1 MSSGRLHWERGINTV
16 RLRLR
21 SWDLRCGIGAR
32 LGIAFAAVASL
43 AVVANLLIEHEI
55 LIMRTTRV
63 FRIAAPTAAAAANG
77 VSRMPISSLPQRGE
91 ASPKSLVSAIEHYA
105 AAIRNRV
112 AVHDGN
118 GDRDLTSTVQE
129 LDAESQAYL
138 LPSSVEGS
146 RQHQEKL
153 RQHLRVY
160 RLDGAA
166 LVRAAD
172 SRQQLLKDFWE
183 CFEALDA
190 RTKASLSESWKI
202 FGRVIARKS
211 LVDLNSSLDG
221 IRRGFAS
228 LPTSG
233 LYDRGA
239 LDAVTSTER
248 TLAATLRTNDVG
260 LTRTQGA
267 TWVRQVHADLENL
280 NVLQDSLIRVD
291 TQRRAAESNFW
302 KESLNLMALAN
313 DTGPPSIERDG
324 GAAPTAT
331 QDKLGAAD
339 SRVTAAISKHVPNNA
354 RSSGDSTIASRSTQT
369 DAPEESTTETAMT
382 TAGQPAHKALM
393 FWLSVAVLVLLLW
406 ISVRTVISIVGPVR
420 GMRAATRRVAAG
432 EDAVQ
437 VTRGGIR
444 ELDELAVSF
453 NQMAEQIADGR
464 AMARDYQERL
474 EATVTLRTH
483 ELKHLAEHDP
493 LTQLPNRRQ
502 LFQHLQAVITRAQV
516 EKSCVCVFFVDLDN
530 FKNIND
536 SLGHAFGDRVLGAIA
551 DRLSA
556 KVGPGGF
563 TARLGGDEFTIVRDG
578 VLDVQSVDQIGWD
591 LVRAFQQPVTVDGR
605 DLMISIS
612 VGASVY
618 PEHGIDAEALLRAA
632 DAALFRAKALGR
644 SQLSVF
650 SPALLNEAVAKF
662 STEQGLRYALERGE
676 FELVFQPEVDATTLS
691 THLVEALLRWRLP
704 DGRLAAP
711 GQFLAIAEES
721 GLIMEISDWVLRTAI
736 ETAARWH
743 HGEWPEARV
752 AINLSSR
759 QLLDARFVDHAM
771 ALLRKHRLPAHCIEI
786 ELTEN
791 VLQTGAS
798 TIDVLRQLRDQGVA
812 IALDDFGIGYSSLA
826 SIEQL
831 PLSRVKLDSALIARV
846 DTSARSAAIV
856 RALVGLCHNIGLE
869 VTAEGVEREE
879 QLALLAGL
887 SPIYLQGYLL
897 ARPVSAQELL
907 PVIAAL
913 PDRIAALLLTS
924 PSPRVAAQSAPAPE
938 HPLVRMRA
946 NPG

>member
-1 MSSGRLHWERGINTV
+1 MSGSGLYWERGINTL
-16 RLRLR
+16 RLRAR
-21 SWDLRCGIGAR
+21 SWDLRWGIGAR

-63 FRIAAPTAAAAANG
+63 VRIAAPTSVATANG
-77 VSRMPISSLPQRGE
+77 VSRLPTSSLTQRGE
-91 ASPKSLVSAIEHYA
+91 VSPKSLISAIQHYE
-105 AAIRNRV
+105 AAIRNRLG
-112 AVHDGN
+112 VHDGD
-118 GDRDLTSTVQE
+118 GDRDLTITVRE
-129 LDAESQAYL
+129 LEAELQAYVSQPGVDGAL
-138 LPSSVEGS
+138 ERREV
-146 RQHQEKL
+146 L
-153 RQHLRVY
+153 REQLGIY
-160 RLDGAA
+160 RLDGAE

-172 SRQQLLKDFWE
+172 SRQNLLKDFWE
-183 CFEALDA
+183 CFESLDA
-190 RTKASLSESWKI
+190 RTKASLSQSWKI

-221 IRRGFAS
+221 IRRAFAN
-228 LPTSG
+228 LPTSR
-233 LYDRGA
+233 LYDQGA
-239 LDAVTSTER
+239 LDAVRSIER
-248 TLAATLRTNDVG
+248 TLGATLQTNDLA
-260 LTRTQGA
+260 LTHTQGEA
-267 TWVRQVHADLENL
+267 WVRQLHADLENL

-291 TQRRAAESNFW
+291 AQRRAAENNFS
-302 KESLNLMALAN
+302 KESLNLIALAN
-313 DTGPPSIERDG
+313 AIGPLSVERDG
-324 GAAPTAT
+324 DAATLARQKSGGTDSRLTAT
-331 QDKLGAAD
+331 SSMPARAD
-339 SRVTAAISKHVPNNA
+339 AHPP
-354 RSSGDSTIASRSTQT
+354 GDSIIVSTSTET
-369 DAPEESTTETAMT
+369 DSPGENTTETAMT
-382 TAGQPAHKALM
+382 TAGQPAHVALM
-393 FWLSVAVLVLLLW
+393 FWLSVGVLALLLW
-406 ISVRTVISIVGPVR
+406 ISIRMIVSVVGPVR
-420 GMRAATRRVAAG
+420 RLRAATRRVAAG
-432 EDAVQ
+432 KVAVQ

-444 ELDELAVSF
+444 ELDDLAVSF

-474 EATVTLRTH
+474 EATVSLRTH
-483 ELKHLAEHDP
+483 ELQHLAEHDP

-502 LFQHLQAVITRAQV
+502 LFQHLKAAIARAEV
-516 EKSCVCVFFVDLDN
+516 GNSSVGVFFVDLDN

-551 DRLSA
+551 ERLSA
-556 KVGPGGF
+556 RVGLGGF
-563 TARLGGDEFTIVRDG
+563 AARLGGDEFTIVCDG
-578 VLDVQSVDQIGWD
+578 VLNVEGVEKIGWD
-591 LVRAFQQPVTVDGR
+591 LVRAFHEPVTVDGR
-605 DLMISIS
+605 DLIISIS

-618 PEHGIDAEALLRAA
+618 PEHAIDAEALLRAA

-650 SPALLNEAVAKF
+650 SPALLSEAVAKF

-691 THLVEALLRWRLP
+691 TRLVEALLRWRLP

-736 ETAARWH
+736 ETAATWH
-743 HGEWPEARV
+743 HGAWPEARV

-759 QLLDARFVDHAM
+759 QLLDARFVDHVM
-771 ALLRKHRLPAHCIEI
+771 DLLRKHRLPAQCIEI

-798 TIDVLRQLRDQGVA
+798 TIAVLHQLRDQGVA

-831 PLSRVKLDSALIARV
+831 PLSRVKLDSTLIARV
-846 DTSARSAAIV
+846 HTSARSAAII

-869 VTAEGVEREE
+869 VTAEGVERDE
-879 QLALLAGL
+879 QLVLLAGL
-887 SPIYLQGYLL
+887 APIYLQGYLV

-924 PSPRVAAQSAPAPE
+924 SPRMLTRDAPPPE
-938 HPLVRMRA
+938 HPMAHVRA
-946 NPG
+946 NRG